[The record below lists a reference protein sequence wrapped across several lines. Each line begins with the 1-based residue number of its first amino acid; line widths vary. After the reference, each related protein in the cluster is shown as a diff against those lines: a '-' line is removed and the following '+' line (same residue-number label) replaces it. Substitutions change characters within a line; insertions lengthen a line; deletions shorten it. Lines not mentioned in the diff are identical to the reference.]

1 VPSSIRQYPL
11 VTASIGSSSGTKSD
25 RVVVGVWRV
34 YLPKP
39 MASRTRHSSA
49 EDEPLPLLTI
59 EEAARYLG
67 ISRSLAYALAAE
79 YLDSGGM
86 AGLPVI
92 RFGTCLRVPRW
103 ALIELATTG
112 NVVRLGAGA
121 VHVGDKRGR

>member
-1 VPSSIRQYPL
+1 
-11 VTASIGSSSGTKSD
+11 
-25 RVVVGVWRV
+25 
-34 YLPKP
+34 

-49 EDEPLPLLTI
+49 DDEPRPLLTI

-79 YLDSGGM
+79 YLDSGGT

-103 ALIELATTG
+103 ALVELATTG

-121 VHVGDKRGR
+121 VHVGDHRGR